1 MVASKEAKPP
11 VYEGSGLKLINPLNL
26 TEATGVST
34 KSHHVHVK
42 PRELKFRPDGFPDLL
57 DHTDREFW
65 GDYPPSF
72 ILITSGSYR
81 KTLMLLLLHHGFT
94 FPAMTERQQKLN
106 QDRVHA
112 KRRKSKSRYVP
123 ENRVAAESPAEYSQY
138 ISRYIANGNGERKQ
152 GMQLLGYL
160 HGVPIL
166 SAPQIGET
174 DKNDDPVREANNK
187 IWFWKEV
194 LEGQN
199 GILISTDTVD
209 GPDSTFEKLGKPAN
223 RIDYPRANS
232 LDEEEYT
239 KVLEH
244 YQYWFF
250 DIRQEHAAD
259 YLLAMP
265 RLGGFRDEAELKAA
279 REAYLRLYLARFY
292 PPGTEI
298 VHTNGLAIYDTLV
311 SGRVLKDTHLDFFAD
326 TESGRVWGDW
336 QITQM
341 FFEILRSH
349 TLKPDPESGGG
360 GISQQTVDFEQGKI
374 YEELLA
380 WAATL
385 DPENLGLAQSL
396 VQAAE
401 TGLTVSYDYYM
412 TLGDTI
418 AQEAWKD
425 LSLNQL
431 RWAVYCQIAGM
442 PWAVFVNALEHLK
455 YSAQRAEVVE
465 QLKQEAKLRRRAS
478 REMRRR
484 PRPAVVSERIVRADL
499 TPTQLQPLPVIP
511 KRPRSGEV
519 STAAAS
525 LAAVGD

>member
-1 MVASKEAKPP
+1 MVAVKEVKPP
-11 VYEGSGLKLINPLNL
+11 VYEGSGLKLINPLDL
-26 TEATGVST
+26 TDAGGVSP
-34 KSHHVHVK
+34 KSHHVEIK
-42 PRELKFRPDGFPDLL
+42 PRDLKFRPDGFLDLPD
-57 DHTDREFW
+57 HNDREFW

-81 KTLMLLLLHHGFT
+81 KTLMLLLLHHGLT
-94 FPAMTERQQKLN
+94 FPAMTERQQKIN
-106 QDRVHA
+106 RDRAPV

-123 ENRVAAESPAEYSQY
+123 ENRTAAESPDSYAQY
-138 ISRYIANGNGERKQ
+138 ISRYISNGNSERKQ

-209 GPDSTFEKLGKPAN
+209 GPDSTYEKLGKPAN
-223 RIDYPRANS
+223 RIDYPRSDS
-232 LDEEEYT
+232 LDEEEYA
-239 KVLEH
+239 KILDH

-250 DIRQEHAAD
+250 DVRHEHTAD

-265 RLGGFRDEAELKAA
+265 KVTGFRDEEELKTA

-298 VHTNGLAIYDTLV
+298 EHTNGLAIYDTLV
-311 SGRVLKDTHLDFFAD
+311 SGRVLQDTHLDFFAD

-341 FFEILRSH
+341 FFKILESH
-349 TLKPDPESGGG
+349 NLKPDPESGGG
-360 GISQQTVDFEQGKI
+360 GMSQQTVDFEQGKI

-385 DPENLGLAQSL
+385 DPKNAALAQSL

-401 TGLTVSYDYYM
+401 SGLTVAYDYYLS
-412 TLGDTI
+412 LGDTI

-442 PWAVFVNALEHLK
+442 PWAVFVNALGHLK

-465 QLKQEAKLRRRAS
+465 QLKREALDREITIRAARAGEVDQEVSHANTPGLLFGKKLLS
-478 REMRRR
+478 
-484 PRPAVVSERIVRADL
+484 PP
-499 TPTQLQPLPVIP
+499 QIP
-511 KRPRSGEV
+511 KRPQPV
-519 STAAAS
+519 PIPADVAS